1 MRIYRT
7 DWAHG
12 ARRLRQAGKAFVEAS
27 ELVRANDLELASV
40 TYKQGQE
47 LLNAAIEILGEM
59 LKVEK

>member
-1 MRIYRT
+1 
-7 DWAHG
+7 
-12 ARRLRQAGKAFVEAS
+12 LRQAGKAFVEAS
-27 ELVRANDLELASV
+27 ELIRANDLELASV